1 MTTYQETCEGW
12 MGALLDP
19 QGLRPVMAVH
29 RQVLSASFGMCTPGS
44 FLANPPA
51 IFTWACDV
59 MVPVMLRNEAIKTDL
74 KCFGVH
80 PKRYLMGTI

>member
-1 MTTYQETCEGW
+1 MTTYQETFADW
-12 MGALLDP
+12 MGTLLDP
-19 QGLRPVMAVH
+19 QGLRPGMAAH
-29 RQVLSASFGMCTPGS
+29 PQVLSASFGMCTPGS
-44 FLANPPA
+44 FLADPPA

-80 PKRYLMGTI
+80 PKSYLMGTI